1 LTTPKWKEFENAV
14 AKFVAALDPKA
25 IVTFDVRLP
34 DVHTSKP
41 RQRDVWV
48 EAKVCN
54 HFPVTVLI
62 SCKRLRKKIDQQN
75 IDAFNGELLSSGARL
90 GVLYSYS
97 GFTPNAVEKAK
108 KLGIS
113 CCRLY
118 VNEPSDIP
126 DKLIFVE
133 SYCCTPRMSISVIA
147 PFEKQWN
154 LKIWNDLFSLQ
165 FEDEGSPILFIDAIV
180 RSYFKG
186 EEEAVSKVK
195 ETFFP
200 SNWARILECIEEKPI
215 KKMIGIIIRGFW
227 NVYEGRLEAHL
238 LNGSYNFLNDEFL
251 GSLST
256 PSIDTQSS
264 HPGPGWILLDAPP
277 QKTNLKPIR
286 GLFIMSGGN
295 AKESLLEKL
304 GPREITIEEIDPSLI
319 TPV

>member
-1 LTTPKWKEFENAV
+1 MTETKWKEFENAV

-25 IVTFDVRLP
+25 MVTADVRLP

-54 HFPVTVLI
+54 HFPVKVLI
-62 SCKRLRKKIDQQN
+62 SCKRLRKKIDQQE

-97 GFTPNAVEKAK
+97 GFTLNAIEKAK
-108 KLGIS
+108 YLGIS
-113 CCRLY
+113 CCRLF

-126 DKLIFVE
+126 ESLIFLE
-133 SYCCTPRMSISVIA
+133 SYCCTPRISISVMA
-147 PFEKQWN
+147 PLDQHWN

-165 FEDEGSPILFIDAIV
+165 FEDEGSPMFVIDAIV
-180 RSYFKG
+180 RSYFEG
-186 EEEAVSKVK
+186 EKEAIGKVK

-200 SNWARILECIEEKPI
+200 SNWTRILECVEEKPI
-215 KKMIGIIIRGFW
+215 KKMIKIIISGIW

-238 LNGSYNFLNDEFL
+238 LKGSYNFSSGEYL
-251 GSLST
+251 GSLCT

-264 HPGPGWILLDAPP
+264 HPGPGWILLDTPP
-277 QKTNLKPIR
+277 TKSTLKWMR
-286 GLFIMSGGN
+286 SLFIMSGGN
-295 AKESLLEKL
+295 AKVSLVEKL
-304 GPREITIEEIDPSLI
+304 GPREITIKEIDPSLI
-319 TPV
+319 APV